1 MPTLKEATGTDW
13 SILTWRGVLGP
24 AGIPA
29 DIREQMIAAVK
40 KAHESQE
47 FQDFM
52 KNRGF
57 GVAWMP
63 GAEGTAFI
71 NKANDE
77 FGRIMKEAGLAK

>member
-1 MPTLKEATGTDW
+1 M
-13 SILTWRGVLGP
+13 LGP

-29 DIREQMIAAVK
+29 DIREKMIASLK
-40 KAHESQE
+40 KAHREPE

-71 NKANDE
+71 DKANDD